1 MSVSTWLELVV
12 LKNRIFLEPRGDC
25 VGPGTNMG
33 TLENSWEYIGTK
45 GFIAVK
51 HGKKAG
57 LTATA
62 LSAVA
67 EVTDE
72 RRSNKSESIFLQG
85 YQMVRNY
92 TISILI
98 I

>member
-1 MSVSTWLELVV
+1 
-12 LKNRIFLEPRGDC
+12 
-25 VGPGTNMG
+25 MG
-33 TLENSWEYIGTK
+33 TLENSREYIGTD

-85 YQMVRNY
+85 
-92 TISILI
+92 
-98 I
+98 